1 MRARLVLAVLL
12 IAASGASAQPQGKAK
27 PTMDDLLR
35 LQQAL
40 RGREQQR
47 DTMQADAEAARAQI
61 VQLNAQ
67 LSTLSVSQ
75 ATGQLSVND
84 KRQRLA
90 TMSLREAELAERV
103 GANRNRLS
111 RLLGA
116 LQLYS
121 RNPPP
126 ALFVHPKDAKDAVRA
141 AILIRAVTPEL
152 ERRAKGYAEEVSEA
166 KQLRRQLAAGS
177 AEVFTAES
185 KVADDRAKLEAMI
198 AEKARVQAELTGGI
212 LAADREIAEIAGRAE
227 TLRKF
232 LGALPGRS
240 AAVPLAGKLARLN
253 APAPGAPI
261 RRFGERDTAGA
272 RSEGLSWRPGAGT
285 AVSAPT
291 GGMVEFAGPLYG
303 WGNVLIV
310 QLAGGYHLVLAGM
323 DNLAVKPGQSV
334 AAGETVG
341 RMANSSSLGVG
352 SKGAEL
358 YLELRKANGPV
369 DPAPF
374 MQ

>member
-1 MRARLVLAVLL
+1 MRARLVFACLL
-12 IAASGASAQPQGKAK
+12 IAATGASAQPK

-40 RGREQQR
+40 RGREMQR

-61 VQLNAQ
+61 AELNTQ
-67 LSTLSVSQ
+67 LSALSLSQ

-84 KRQRLA
+84 KRQHLA
-90 TMSLREAELAERV
+90 AMSVREAALAERV

-152 ERRAKGYAEEVSEA
+152 ERRAKGYAQEVAEA
-166 KQLRRQLAAGS
+166 KQLRRQMAAGS
-177 AEVFTAES
+177 AEVFAAES
-185 KVADDRAKLEAMI
+185 KVADERAKLETMI
-198 AEKARVQAELTGGI
+198 AEKSRMETQLAGRIV
-212 LAADREIAEIAGRAE
+212 AADREIAQIAGRAE

-232 LGALPGRS
+232 LGALPAS
-240 AAVPLAGKLARLN
+240 APNAPLAGKLARLR
-253 APAPGAPI
+253 APSPGALI
-261 RRFGERDTAGA
+261 RRFGERDIAGA

-291 GGMVEFAGPLYG
+291 GGVVEFAGPLYG

-323 DNLAVKPGQSV
+323 GSLAVKPGQSV
-334 AAGETVG
+334 AVGEAVG
-341 RMANSSSLGVG
+341 RMANSSTLGVG
-352 SKGAEL
+352 SKPSEL

>member
-12 IAASGASAQPQGKAK
+12 IAATSASAQAP
-27 PTMDDLLR
+27 PTVDELLR

-61 VQLNAQ
+61 AQLNAQ
-67 LSTLSVSQ
+67 LSALSLSQ
-75 ATGQLSVND
+75 ATGQLTVND
-84 KRQRLA
+84 KRQHLA
-90 TMSLREAELAERV
+90 AMSVREAELSERV

-152 ERRAKGYAEEVSEA
+152 ERRAKGYAQEVAETR
-166 KQLRRQLAAGS
+166 QLRRQMATGS

-185 KVADDRAKLEAMI
+185 KVADDRAKLETMI
-198 AEKARVQAELTGGI
+198 AEKSRIQSELAGGI
-212 LAADREIAEIAGRAE
+212 LAADREIAQIAGRAE

-232 LGALPGRS
+232 LGALPAPS
-240 AAVPLAGKLARLN
+240 AAAPLSGKLARLR
-253 APAPGAPI
+253 APAPGGPI
-261 RRFGERDTAGA
+261 RRFGERDPAGA

-285 AVSAPT
+285 QVGAPT
-291 GGMVEFAGPLYG
+291 GGVVEFAGPLYG
-303 WGNVLIV
+303 WGNVVIV
-310 QLAGGYHLVLAGM
+310 QLVGGYHLVLAGM

-341 RMANSSSLGVG
+341 RMANSSSMGVG
-352 SKGAEL
+352 SKPAEL